1 MTKLFKDKRFWGL
14 ICIIIVV
21 FVIFMILKFI
31 GFNFKME
38 GFQEDG
44 AYTDASGNTFEYGSV
59 NYNFA
64 KSNTAGI
71 AAKSNTADFAARRG
85 QGVATGGRGG
95 AY

>member
-1 MTKLFKDKRFWGL
+1 MVKLFKDKRFWGL

-44 AYTDASGNTFEYGSV
+44 AYTDASENTFEYTSN
-59 NYNFA
+59 NYNSP

-71 AAKSNTADFAARRG
+71 ATRKG